1 MNYDEFRT
9 LWHAALDA
17 AGLLP
22 YPLWPT
28 ETIDVHQMDRV
39 YSLYV
44 SLGGGYGAEPFYTT
58 ARLGWNWDAAL
69 SARFATREEDLLTA
83 LLGRDG
89 SYLVTEQPWL
99 RVDVTLNA
107 TLPWDSPLPMPGAE
121 AWRRWAVEVTSRIAP
136 ILPVESEEDERGLKV
151 LSAHGDPE
159 AELRCDPDGRLYLT
173 GVHLSAW
180 QSIDLPRQWDNPDRE
195 PDDWPEV
202 ELADFIE
209 RVRRA
214 LEEWEG
220 CLAHLCSQE
229 VAGRKGVK

>member
-22 YPLWPT
+22 HPLWPT

-44 SLGGGYGAEPFYTT
+44 SLGGGRGAEPFYIT
-58 ARLGWNWDAAL
+58 ARLEWNWGAAL

-99 RVDVTLNA
+99 RADVTLNA
-107 TLPWDSPLPMPGAE
+107 TLPWDSPLPMPGRRPSIGVAE
-121 AWRRWAVEVTSRIAP
+121 HRPAP
-136 ILPVESEEDERGLKV
+136 PVGQPGPR
-151 LSAHGDPE
+151 A
-159 AELRCDPDGRLYLT
+159 GRLARGGT
-173 GVHLSAW
+173 G
-180 QSIDLPRQWDNPDRE
+180 
-195 PDDWPEV
+195 
-202 ELADFIE
+202 
-209 RVRRA
+209 
-214 LEEWEG
+214 
-220 CLAHLCSQE
+220 
-229 VAGRKGVK
+229 